1 MDEATLASAEAA
13 ARAHA
18 EAVVSNNIGAV
29 VLGMTADA
37 FAKAMDVGNTTWGY
51 TGFDLAAHGQNGDD
65 YLFDITYKTDQG
77 PFTLRDHFRRIDG
90 EWKVVDLEQM
100 S

>member
-1 MDEATLASAEAA
+1 MDEATSASAEAA

-18 EAVVSNNIGAV
+18 EAVVTNNIGAV

-51 TGFDLAAHGQNGDD
+51 LSFELAAHGQDGDD

-77 PFTLRDHFRRIDG
+77 PFTLRDRFRRIDG
-90 EWKVVDLEQM
+90 EWKVVDLEQIA
-100 S
+100 

>member
-1 MDEATLASAEAA
+1 MEEATSASAEAA
-13 ARAHA
+13 ARDHA

-51 TGFDLAAHGQNGDD
+51 FGFELAGHTQDGED

-77 PFTLRDHFRRIDG
+77 PFTLRDRFRRIDG
-90 EWKVVDLEQM
+90 EWKVVDLEHIV
-100 S
+100 

>member
-1 MDEATLASAEAA
+1 MDESMSAKAEAA

-29 VLGMTADA
+29 VLGMTAHA
-37 FAKAMDVGNTTWGY
+37 FGKAMDVGNTTWGY
-51 TGFDLAAHGQNGDD
+51 LGFELALHRQDGED

-77 PFTLRDHFRRIDG
+77 PFTLRDHFRLVDG
-90 EWKVVDLEQM
+90 DWKVIDLEQIG
-100 S
+100 

>member
-1 MDEATLASAEAA
+1 MDEATLANAEAA

-51 TGFDLAAHGQNGDD
+51 LGFELTSRGQDGEDI
-65 YLFDITYKTDQG
+65 LFDITYATDQG
-77 PFTLRDHFRRIDG
+77 PLTLRDRFRQIDG
-90 EWKVVDLEQM
+90 EWKVVDLEQIE
-100 S
+100 

>member
-1 MDEATLASAEAA
+1 MSEPNDASAEAA

-29 VLGMTADA
+29 VLGMTAEA

-51 TGFDLAAHGQNGDD
+51 LGFDVAPHSREGED
-65 YLFDITYKTDQG
+65 YVFDITYRTDQG
-77 PFTLRDHFRRIDG
+77 PFTLRDHFRLVDG
-90 EWKVVDLEQM
+90 EWKVVDLEQIA
-100 S
+100 